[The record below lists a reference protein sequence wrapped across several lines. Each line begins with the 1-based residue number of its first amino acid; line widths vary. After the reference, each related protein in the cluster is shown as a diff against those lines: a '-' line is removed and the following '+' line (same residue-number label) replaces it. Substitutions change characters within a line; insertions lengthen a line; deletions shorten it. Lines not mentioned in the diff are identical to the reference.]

1 MQLFIDI
8 KNILDIKHVPSFI
21 SLQWPGLRKINEFF
35 HWNLVSLLK
44 STNQIQEEMCQERFW
59 KGVPERA
66 YKILNIYSS
75 SEIIFG
81 NNATF
86 HHKENATYVISSKMI
101 STDHK

>member
-1 MQLFIDI
+1 M
-8 KNILDIKHVPSFI
+8 KNVPGFI
-21 SLQWPGLRKINEFF
+21 SLQWPGLSIINEFF

-44 STNQIQEEMCQERFW
+44 STNQIQEEMYMERFW

-66 YKILNIYSS
+66 YKNLNIYLS

-86 HHKENATYVISSKMI
+86 HHKESATYLISSKMI